1 MQDRSVHNQVPG
13 VLSLCNNRS
22 SRKWLNPTYF
32 YTQHIPVRP
41 GLIICSLCGCGGGS
55 GGRELKYKESGPG
68 SRTGNGPCQLQAE
81 VTGLHFCQGTKLV
94 ENTIKNNSPAKH
106 RIQGRG
112 APLWASSSVFSGHGS
127 TGDAGDTTLFHPP
140 RSWDFPLTR
149 ALGLRSCPR
158 ALPLGVHTFGTLYTR
173 GANATVSLN
182 NLSQGL
188 AVAPAGLQTA
198 SCR

>member
-1 MQDRSVHNQVPG
+1 MAEPHVFLHTAHPSTARSDHLLFMWMRGGKWGQG
-13 VLSLCNNRS
+13 AKIQ
-22 SRKWLNPTYF
+22 RKWPWFT
-32 YTQHIPVRP
+32 HRKRPVPITGRSHRAP
-41 GLIICSLCGCGGGS
+41 FLPRYKVS
-55 GGRELKYKESGPG
+55 GKHY
-68 SRTGNGPCQLQAE
+68 
-81 VTGLHFCQGTKLV
+81 
-94 ENTIKNNSPAKH
+94 KNNSPAKH